1 MSPAKGEGSSSGGQD
16 EGGGG
21 LVGGGDNQSGAGG
34 SSRPHFCSC
43 LPSPL
48 FSKDCQPHPSA
59 PRENW
64 CQDGPG
70 SSETLDKQH
79 TAESRTGVRHLFH
92 SLYIKNL
99 SPLNVGGF
107 FFSCSSIFSE
117 DASNASAALQFP
129 RLGVRVSGFH
139 YLMAVQS

>member
-34 SSRPHFCSC
+34 SSRPHFSSC

-48 FSKDCQPHPSA
+48 FSKDCQPHPGA

-70 SSETLDKQH
+70 SSKTLDKQH
-79 TAESRTGVRHLFH
+79 TAESRAGVRHLFH
-92 SLYIKNL
+92 SLYIKKPL
-99 SPLNVGGF
+99 SFKRWWIF
-107 FFSCSSIFSE
+107 FFLALEFSQKMQVMHRLPSS
-117 DASNASAALQFP
+117 FP
-129 RLGVRVSGFH
+129 G
-139 YLMAVQS
+139 